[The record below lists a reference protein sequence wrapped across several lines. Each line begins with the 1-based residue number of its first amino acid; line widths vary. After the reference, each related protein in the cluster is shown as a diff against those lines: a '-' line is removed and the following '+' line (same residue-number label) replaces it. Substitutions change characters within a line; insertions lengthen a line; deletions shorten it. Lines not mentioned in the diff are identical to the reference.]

1 MLHGSVFL
9 SKIHDNIRVL
19 LHYKTQRR
27 LVFVLV
33 LRGSH
38 KNQQACETALIRFDS
53 GLRHLV
59 KVLQTLVNGGF
70 EAFFILFEKLYKV
83 VQSVNTR
90 LTPISLPFARYLFL
104 LHADRYNVAS

>member
-1 MLHGSVFL
+1 MIDYIGDFIDEYSDWVRETFEHFL
-9 SKIHDNIRVL
+9 NTADLMKSSKPLSISIFDYL
-19 LHYKTQRR
+19 K
-27 LVFVLV
+27 
-33 LRGSH
+33 
-38 KNQQACETALIRFDS
+38 RFDS